1 MENQKPQIQNVVV
14 RKIDDLRVLLGSY
27 RNLPDVHLGEM
38 LISSK
43 LILQS
48 QLDAAL
54 ARQKAKPG
62 KHLGQILIEM
72 GLVTPDQINVAL
84 AQKLGIPYVRVQD
97 YDLNADVLAK
107 LPADVVTQNNVLP
120 LGIVTGKLIVAMENP
135 FNYTVL
141 EALRFNSRLPVEVV
155 MAPAQDITVALSKYF
170 TQFTEHEALEDLD
183 ISVEAGGASSKD
195 AQIAAHVIEAE
206 AQKKPIVRLLNAII
220 LQAITRGASDVNIRP
235 ERDAVNVFYRIDGRM
250 QFSRTISKSLLPAL
264 VSRIKIIGQMDIAER
279 RFPQDGHA
287 RITRGERIVDLRI
300 SVMPT
305 VSGESVVIRI
315 LDKST
320 GLKSLSDLGFSERD
334 LNLIK
339 ELLTRPHGM
348 LLVTGPTGSGKSTTV
363 YALLNELKRYNPH
376 ILTVEDP
383 VEYDMEGVEQ
393 VQISLAKNYTFAEA
407 LRHFLRH
414 DPDVIMV
421 GEIRDEETAHIA
433 NKAALTGHL
442 VLSTLHTNDAVSTV
456 TRLADMGVEPYLL
469 STTLLAVIAQRLV
482 RLNCTRC
489 QVEDHVAPYLRQ
501 RFGIQPDEKFVR
513 GEGCYQCGFSGYK
526 GRTTICELLH
536 VTPTVAESINQG
548 STYQALLEVVLKEGM
563 VRLTT
568 NGLALARAGQTTVE
582 EVLANATD

>member
-1 MENQKPQIQNVVV
+1 MENLKPQMQNVVV

-38 LISSK
+38 LISGK

-120 LGIVTGKLIVAMENP
+120 LGIVTGKLVVAMENP

-320 GLKSLSDLGFSERD
+320 GLKSLNDLGFSERD

-339 ELLTRPHGM
+339 ELLTRPYGM

-456 TRLADMGVEPYLL
+456 TRLVDMGVEPYLL

-501 RFGIQPDEKFVR
+501 RFGILPDEKFVR

-563 VRLTT
+563 ARLTT

-582 EVLANATD
+582 EILANATD

>member
-1 MENQKPQIQNVVV
+1 MENQKPQIQSIIV
-14 RKIDDLRVLLGSY
+14 RKIDDLRVLLGTY

-38 LISSK
+38 LINGK

-54 ARQKAKPG
+54 ARQRAKPG
-62 KHLGQILIEM
+62 QHLGQILIEM
-72 GLVTPDQINVAL
+72 GLVTPDQINIAL

-120 LGIVTGKLIVAMENP
+120 LGIVTGKLVVAMENP

-183 ISVEAGGASSKD
+183 ISVEAGGAGTKD

-287 RITRGERIVDLRI
+287 RITRGERVVDLRI
-300 SVMPT
+300 SIMPT
-305 VSGESVVIRI
+305 VRGESVVIRI

-320 GLKSLSDLGFSERD
+320 GLKSLSDLGFAERD

-339 ELLTRPHGM
+339 ELLSRPYGM

-456 TRLADMGVEPYLL
+456 TRLVDMGVEPYLL

-489 QVEDHVAPYLRQ
+489 QVEDPVAPYLRQ
-501 RFGIQPDEKFVR
+501 RFGIQPEEKFVR

-536 VTPTVAESINQG
+536 VTPAVAESINQG

-563 VRLTT
+563 ARLTT
-568 NGLALARAGQTTVE
+568 NGLALARMGQTTLE